1 MRRKNLLF
9 IINPTAGQKKRESM
23 VDIINVFNDAGYAV
37 TIFYTRHRNH
47 AKELVI
53 QYGAESDLIVC
64 MGGDG
69 TLNETISGICE
80 AGLKTPVGYIPA
92 GSTNDFAASLSIPT
106 DTVAAAERI
115 VKKAPRYLDVGSF
128 GGRPFIYTASA
139 GLFTSTSYDTPQE
152 IKNLLGHFA
161 YILNGIKD
169 LSKVKPVHF
178 KFTVEDETMEDD
190 YIFTALCN
198 TTSIGGIMN
207 LDESIVDYEDGL
219 FELLLIK
226 FPKDII
232 QLNQIIASLMA
243 KEYNTDLIR
252 FCKVS
257 SAAVNNPAS
266 VAWSLDGEK
275 EEGKNDAEFHVIH
288 DTVLMVY

>member
-1 MRRKNLLF
+1 MRRKSLLL

-23 VDIINVFNDAGYAV
+23 ADIINVFSDAGYV
-37 TIFYTRHRNH
+37 VMIFYTRHRYH

-53 QYGAESDLIVC
+53 QYGEDADLIVC

-69 TLNETISGICE
+69 TLNETIAGICE
-80 AGLKTPVGYIPA
+80 SGMKTPVGYIPA

-106 DTVAAAERI
+106 DAVEAAKRI
-115 VKKAPRYLDVGSF
+115 VEKTPRYLDVGSF
-128 GGRPFIYTASA
+128 GGRSFIYTASA

-152 IKNLLGHFA
+152 IKNLFGHFA

-169 LSKVKPVHF
+169 LSKVKRIHLSF
-178 KFTVEDETMEDD
+178 SLADETVEDD
-190 YIFTALCN
+190 YIFAAFCN

-207 LDESIVDYEDGL
+207 LDESVVDYADGL

-226 FPKDII
+226 FPKDLI

-243 KEYNTDLIR
+243 KEYNTELIR

-257 SAAVNNPAS
+257 SAAINNPAS
-266 VAWSLDGEK
+266 VDWSLDGEK
-275 EEGKNDAEFHVIH
+275 EEGKTDAEFHVIRN
-288 DTVLMVY
+288 TVSMVY